1 MGCWRVP
8 CRNFPNIPKLREQ
21 CRPTLP
27 RPTLPLLRV
36 IPASLTVGIA
46 FLIVSYGLIDAGL
59 PPCAIGQSEEVGQY
73 GIYSGPLIVRAGAGN
88 PISLVGRDG
97 LLGRVVAIQQDDVNA
112 MLQQGQVAGVTRVI
126 S

>member
-8 CRNFPNIPKLREQ
+8 CWDFPNITKLREQ

-46 FLIVSYGLIDAGL
+46 FLIVSDGLIDAGL
-59 PPCAIGQSEEVGQY
+59 PPCAIGQGEEVGQH
-73 GIYSGPLIVRAGAGN
+73 GIYSGAFIVRAGAGN
-88 PISLVGRDG
+88 PISLVGGDR